1 MVATSLQKF
10 EFGNIALQLVVPNS
24 LAVKHWFETEKQQ
37 NENFPFPFWA
47 KVWPSAIAL
56 STFLVTEQHY
66 VANKKVLELASGLG
80 LPSLVAAHF
89 ATTVTCSDYLN
100 EPLQFVEQSI
110 SINNLFNID
119 CKIINWN
126 NLSPNIVTDVLLLSD
141 INYNPSTFDSL
152 FNMLEQ
158 FLKNGSTIILSTPQR
173 IMAKK
178 FIEAILPHCVEQKE
192 IEIDAVIISILVLK

>member
-1 MVATSLQKF
+1 MTRLRYRSCWSWWSSSSV
-10 EFGNIALQLVVPNS
+10 
-24 LAVKHWFETEKQQ
+24 
-37 NENFPFPFWA
+37 FPFPFWA

-80 LPSLVAAHF
+80 LPSLVAAQF
-89 ATTVTCSDYLN
+89 ATTVTCSDYLI

-126 NLSPNIVTDVLLLSD
+126 NLPTNINTDVLLLSD

-173 IMAKK
+173 IMAKE

-192 IEIDAVIISILVLK
+192 VEIDAVIISILVLK